1 MSLSVQAMEHRWGT
15 RVRLDAPAQLRVEG
29 DITTGVSLRDAS
41 LSGAFIQMNAR
52 LPVMTRIWVRAT
64 EGGGEWLEACVV
76 RHDGDGM
83 GIEWCDPGLRAV
95 CELLALRQE
104 VPALAGLHPYDV
116 TRQQPAHILSLKF
129 PPKPVEA

>member
-29 DITTGVSLRDAS
+29 DITTGVTLRDAS
-41 LSGAFIQMNAR
+41 LSGAFLQMNAR
-52 LPVMTRIWVRAT
+52 LPVMSRIWVRAV
-64 EGGGEWLEACVV
+64 EGAGEWLEACVV
-76 RHDGDGM
+76 RHAVDGM

-104 VPALAGLHPYDV
+104 VPALKGLHPYDV
-116 TRQQPAHILSLKF
+116 TRQQPADILLLKLPAKSLD
-129 PPKPVEA
+129 A

>member
-15 RVRLDAPAQLRVEG
+15 RVQLQAPAQLRVEG
-29 DITTGVSLRDAS
+29 DITTGVILRDAS
-41 LSGAFIQMNAR
+41 LSGAFIRMHAR
-52 LPVMTRIWVRAT
+52 LPAMTRIWVRAI

-76 RHDGDGM
+76 RHDVDGM

-104 VPALAGLHPYDV
+104 MPALQGLHPYDV
-116 TRQQPAHILSLKF
+116 TRQQPADILLLKLPSRSF
-129 PPKPVEA
+129 EG